1 MKGLFPQYDQH
12 KSADYAAI
20 WKNAI
25 FVFDTNVL
33 LNLYRYQTS
42 TCEELLSVLAQLS
55 ERIWIPHHVA
65 LEFQRNR
72 LKVIAGQGK
81 RFSEIRNVIDIS
93 KTTLSKE
100 IEKLRLHKR
109 HALINPDPLI
119 NGFEAL
125 TESFLSELDTL
136 QQAQQ
141 TLTSPDPLKERIE
154 TLFNEK
160 VGPAYTSQQ
169 DVDNLNKEAE
179 NRYKLKI
186 PPGYKDEGKDKDGP
200 DEFIHNGIIYK
211 RKYGDYIVWS
221 QLLKKAETYTPRK
234 LIFITDD
241 SKEDWWSQID
251 FEGMKTTGP
260 RPELIDEA
268 IRIGKLES
276 FLMYKPEGFLQYA
289 KEFLQVKISENT
301 LNEVREVSSEN
312 KAFLARRLRILE
324 GKKDASVI
332 IHDWLANRH
341 SALEIIDEGFFDVV
355 GVDNE
360 YRTAYDV
367 RFTTSPNL
375 QRVLSSINQ
384 SIKMREI
391 TNFTTISI
399 LYIADSAKDA
409 ETLLNIIKSIEI
421 DISTHKINIII
432 SFYEP
437 PSEKLQIFLEAP
449 LKDLVTNIS
458 SESEPSATPTL

>member
-1 MKGLFPQYDQH
+1 MKGLFPQYDQNN
-12 KSADYAAI
+12 SADYADI
-20 WKNAI
+20 WKHAI

-42 TCEELLSVLAQLS
+42 TCEELLTVLAQLS

-81 RFSEIRNVIDIS
+81 RFSEIRNIIDLS

-119 NGFEAL
+119 NGFETL
-125 TESFLSELDTL
+125 TENFLSELNKL

-160 VGPAYTSQQ
+160 VGAAYTSQQ
-169 DVDNLNKEAE
+169 DIDNLNKEAE

-200 DEFIHNGIIYK
+200 DDFIHEGIIYK

-221 QLLKKAETYTPRK
+221 QILKKAETYASKK
-234 LIFITDD
+234 LIFVTDD

-251 FEGMKTTGP
+251 FEGIKTTGP

-289 KEFLQVKISENT
+289 KEFLKVKISEDA

-324 GKKDASVI
+324 SKKDVSVI
-332 IHDWLANRH
+332 IQNWLTNRH
-341 SALEIIDEGFFDVV
+341 SILEIHDDGFFDAI
-355 GVDNE
+355 GIDNHE
-360 YRTAYDV
+360 RNAYDI
-367 RFTTSPNL
+367 RFTSSIDSE
-375 QRVLSSINQ
+375 RVEKIINQ
-384 SIKMREI
+384 SLRMRDAS
-391 TNFTTISI
+391 NFTKISI
-399 LYIADSAKDA
+399 LFVTDSAEEA
-409 ETLLNIIKSIEI
+409 EILLSTIKSIKA
-421 DISTHKINIII
+421 DINTNKINIIV

-437 PSEKLQIFLEAP
+437 PSDKIHIFIEAP
-449 LKDLVTNIS
+449 LKDLVVNTS
-458 SESEPSATPTL
+458 SDLEPGATPPL